1 MEMPVV
7 AILDVLITDQVAV
20 VVVPGEL
27 VNSQQ
32 FVPNPVKAEKVARRV

>member
-1 MEMPVV
+1 MPVA

-27 VNSQQ
+27 ANFQP
-32 FVPNPVKAEKVARRV
+32 FVPNPVKAETAAHRV